1 MALSTVSSDTDT
13 LALLGKKQVLKRR
26 FGFWSLFGFA
36 VCELITWETVLALF
50 SQGFDNGGPAG
61 LIYGFIIAWSST
73 LSVYTVIS
81 ELASLAP
88 IAGGQ
93 YYWVYML
100 APPKWKVFSSYI
112 IGWLTS
118 LAWVATVATET
129 IFAGTMLQGLVILD
143 HSDYNSS
150 LLWRGTF
157 LAWAVLLVCVLVN
170 VIVPGMLP
178 KFEVFIIIFHIS
190 GFIAIVATLWAT
202 APHSSS
208 HFVWSTALNEGGW
221 PTQGLSYCVGFLGN
235 VATFVGADASVHL
248 AEEVAHAA
256 KNIPRAIICS
266 MCLNGAVGFIMMIT
280 ILYCL
285 GDVDSVLSTT
295 TGYPFIQV
303 FAIQNTAGASVMVAV
318 VLCLTWACAIGIT
331 TTASRMTWSFAR
343 DKGTPFSH
351 VLGKVAKHNQVPII
365 AACAVAALAGLL
377 HLIYIGSS
385 VAFNDVV
392 SLTITGF
399 YSSYFLPAIML
410 LYRRVKGQI
419 GDYTPPNPTTLEGA
433 SYDPE
438 KGNND
443 NSGGITEPVDEK
455 SAQDDNIGAT
465 NFPPSDPAVG
475 NTYDHH
481 RVSVAQATLIWGPF
495 HLPGWIGIINN
506 AYACSYMI
514 FVIFWSV
521 WPPTTPVTSETMNYS
536 VVVTGGVI
544 IFSIIWYFIRG
555 RHEYHGPLIDDE
567 VAKIMRRDSIVQVEG

>member
-1 MALSTVSSDTDT
+1 MVSSTVSSDTDT

-100 APPKWKVFSSYI
+100 APPRWKIFCSYI

-129 IFAGTMLQGLVILD
+129 IFAGTMLQGLVVLD
-143 HSDYNSS
+143 HPDYNSS

-170 VIVPGMLP
+170 VLVPGMLP
-178 KFEVFIIIFHIS
+178 KFEVFVIVFHIS

-202 APHSSS
+202 APHGSS
-208 HFVWSTALNEGGW
+208 HFVWATALNEGGW

-248 AEEVAHAA
+248 AEEVSNAA

-285 GDVDSVLSTT
+285 GDVDSVLDTA

-303 FAIQNTAGASVMVAV
+303 FATGASVMVVV

-343 DKGTPFSH
+343 DQGTPFSH
-351 VLGKVAKHNQVPII
+351 ALGKVAKHNQVPII
-365 AACAVAALAGLL
+365 AACAVAGLAGLL

-399 YSSYFLPAIML
+399 YSSYFLPAVML

-419 GDYTPPNPTTLEGA
+419 ADYRPSPTALEGD

-438 KGNND
+438 KA
-443 NSGGITEPVDEK
+443 VKEK
-455 SAQDDNIGAT
+455 SAQDDNTGAT
-465 NFPPSDPAVG
+465 DFPPSSDTAG
-475 NTYDHH
+475 GGTTHDDHH
-481 RVSVAQATLIWGPF
+481 HSRRSVSVAQAALMWGPF
-495 HLPGWIGIINN
+495 HLPGWIGIANN
-506 AYACSYMI
+506 TYACIYMI

-521 WPPTTPVTSETMNYS
+521 WPPATPVTSESMNYS

-555 RHEYHGPLIDDE
+555 RRDYHGPLIDDE
-567 VAKIMRRDSIVQVEG
+567 VAKIMRRDSIVQVEA